1 MRMSGDSIR
10 RRNVVVFFMALSVLL
25 AAGQTCYLVVEKMRA
40 GISFASDFNHKYI
53 EFGKSD
59 SMMIG
64 KNNFAKHL

>member
-1 MRMSGDSIR
+1 
-10 RRNVVVFFMALSVLL
+10 MALSVLL